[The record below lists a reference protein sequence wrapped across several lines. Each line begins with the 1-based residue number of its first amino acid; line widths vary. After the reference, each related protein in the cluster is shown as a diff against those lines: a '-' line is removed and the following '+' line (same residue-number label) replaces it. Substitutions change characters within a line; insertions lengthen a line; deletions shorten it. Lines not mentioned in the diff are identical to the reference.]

1 MPSAFDSPAR
11 ISGRKGLVS
20 LEVPLT
26 FTLWG
31 WRGKQGE
38 SLFNCELAQGA
49 SASAPLQERPERVGG
64 WLGMAGC
71 KAVAKLAADCLFLP
85 RDYVDAGVG
94 RRNEAKAPSRK
105 RLFPSWL
112 ELKRIPP
119 AAGLQ
124 KRWKPNGKPLYAA
137 LARGFDSRTLPAVL
151 NERRDE
157 HANSARTN

>member
-1 MPSAFDSPAR
+1 
-11 ISGRKGLVS
+11 
-20 LEVPLT
+20 
-26 FTLWG
+26 
-31 WRGKQGE
+31 
-38 SLFNCELAQGA
+38 
-49 SASAPLQERPERVGG
+49 
-64 WLGMAGC
+64 MAGC
-71 KAVAKLAADCLFLP
+71 EAVIKSAVDCLFLP
-85 RDYVDAGVG
+85 RGYVAAGVG
-94 RRNEAKAPSRK
+94 RRNEAKVPSRK